1 MRRFE
6 TRLDVALCRIGWCY
20 NLEQARSWITEGR
33 IFINENVK
41 KKVVNPASHG
51 ARATTKPENGFLKSK
66 VLTAHPRS
74 RARAPVDPGP

>member
-41 KKVVNPASHG
+41 KKAAYVLQTNDKLRISGACKQSHKI
-51 ARATTKPENGFLKSK
+51 ALFAVERNLHRKESFVK
-66 VLTAHPRS
+66 
-74 RARAPVDPGP
+74 